1 MCPGTPQKDAGEVS
15 TTTTAKD
22 PTMLSPHIVSALLAQ
37 READLR
43 QRAELARL
51 RQPEPGPEPGPEP
64 EPEPAAAAA
73 GSRRTSRH
81 HGRRRHLRLV

>member
-51 RQPEPGPEPGPEP
+51 RQPEPGPEPEP
-64 EPEPAAAAA
+64 EPAAAA

>member
-1 MCPGTPQKDAGEVS
+1 
-15 TTTTAKD
+15 
-22 PTMLSPHIVSALLAQ
+22 MLSPHIVSALLAQ

-51 RQPEPGPEPGPEP
+51 RQPEPGPEP

>member
-1 MCPGTPQKDAGEVS
+1 
-15 TTTTAKD
+15 
-22 PTMLSPHIVSALLAQ
+22 MLSPHIVSALLAQ

-43 QRAELARL
+43 QRAELTRL
-51 RQPEPGPEPGPEP
+51 RRAEPGPEP
-64 EPEPAAAAA
+64 EPEHAAAPA

>member
-1 MCPGTPQKDAGEVS
+1 
-15 TTTTAKD
+15 
-22 PTMLSPHIVSALLAQ
+22 MLSPHIVSALLAQ

-51 RQPEPGPEPGPEP
+51 RHPEP
-64 EPEPAAAAA
+64 EPEHAVPA
-73 GSRRTSRH
+73 GRRRTSRD

>member
-51 RQPEPGPEPGPEP
+51 RQPEPGPEP
-64 EPEPAAAAA
+64 EPEPAAAA
-73 GSRRTSRH
+73 GSPRTSRH